1 LKAVRW
7 TAASRIFT
15 SNCRFGKEQ
24 TLQTC
29 RNSSYVLGI
38 RLDENKP
45 KETAA
50 AE

>member
-1 LKAVRW
+1 MVGSSTSYAP
-7 TAASRIFT
+7 AAQVLT
-15 SNCRFGKEQ
+15 KEQ